1 VLVLAGPPQLVPG
14 LLWWHNEVC
23 PEFGL
28 RLGDFYRDHVREE
41 ARKLGRTE
49 EQLKRIATEARL

>member
-1 VLVLAGPPQLVPG
+1 
-14 LLWWHNEVC
+14 VC